1 MAKKGKLKKAFLALG
16 LVLALTPALVGCS
29 NYKMEK
35 ADEISTKITHVMQE
49 ENINYNDASVTQFK
63 LIGADVAKTAF
74 EFGVKFNGVAELSN
88 GENAFATAEYKVPS
102 EYFIN
107 LKKKSSEEDVFK
119 VLDRIVSEIK
129 VSKCTV
135 TPVKDLS
142 ETSDAFVKN
151 SPSPFNKYSIDEG
164 MVYNITPPT
173 FDDTNK
179 TVTFEVKTL
188 MELVKNKS
196 KPGWGVGIGFDGTI
210 AFGYGVP
217 ITMTQARGTF
227 TTLDKYTFQVDDNI
241 YEQMKNDPKMVY
253 DYVVNAINSK
263 DRSKVD
269 ADRLLTS
276 DVAYNESD
284 LLNLVTIDSL
294 EEGLSK

>member
-1 MAKKGKLKKAFLALG
+1 MARKGKIKKAFIALG
-16 LVLALTPALVGCS
+16 LVIALIPTLTGCT
-29 NYKMEK
+29 NYKIEK
-35 ADEISTKITHVMQE
+35 ADEISTKITHVMQD
-49 ENINYNDASVTQFK
+49 ENINYNDATVTQFK

-88 GENAFATAEYKVPS
+88 GESAFACAEYKVPS
-102 EYFIN
+102 EYFVN
-107 LKKKSSEEDVFK
+107 LKKKSSEKDVFK
-119 VLDRIVSEIK
+119 VLDKIVSEIK
-129 VSKCTV
+129 VSKCTI

-142 ETSDAFVKN
+142 ETSDAFVRN
-151 SPSPFNKYSIDEG
+151 SPSPFNRYSIDEG

-173 FDDTNK
+173 FDDANK
-179 TVTFEVKTL
+179 TVSFEVKTL
-188 MELVKNKS
+188 MELVKNKT
-196 KPGWGVGIGFDGTI
+196 KPGLGLGIGFDGSI

-253 DYVVNAINSK
+253 DYVVNAINTN
-263 DRSKVD
+263 DRSKID

-276 DVAYNESD
+276 DVAYNEAD
-284 LLNLVTIDSL
+284 LLNLVTINNL
-294 EEGLSK
+294 EDGLSK